1 MKLSILQEN
10 LAQGLSI
17 TSRSVATRAQLP
29 VLSNVLLTTDK
40 GRLKLSATNLET
52 GINLWLGAKV
62 EKEGAI
68 SIPAKILTEFV
79 TSLPAGKIEVVAQES
94 SLKLSS
100 GSFEASFVG
109 MAASEFPAIPSMKK
123 KADLKFPG
131 SLLAAAINEVA
142 FAAAQDEGRPV
153 LAGVL
158 LKSKDSQLIMVATD
172 GYRLSLKRIKGV
184 VGIDKIKGLKKGLVL
199 PARTLLEVARVVAD
213 EEKDEL
219 GISITPEASQL
230 IFATREIEIVSRL
243 IEGNFPDFEKIIPS
257 EGKTKVSVDKEEL
270 TRAARMAA
278 IFARE
283 SANIVKFKVES
294 SQLEVSAN
302 TAQVGDNKS
311 LLEAK
316 VEGEKSEIAFNS
328 RYLLDFLNV
337 VGAERVSFE
346 MSGALNPGVFQPAGE
361 PGFLHII
368 MPVRVQK

>member
-1 MKLSILQEN
+1 M
-10 LAQGLSI
+10 
-17 TSRSVATRAQLP
+17 
-29 VLSNVLLTTDK
+29 
-40 GRLKLSATNLET
+40 
-52 GINLWLGAKV
+52 
-62 EKEGAI
+62 
-68 SIPAKILTEFV
+68 
-79 TSLPAGKIEVVAQES
+79 
-94 SLKLSS
+94 
-100 GSFEASFVG
+100 
-109 MAASEFPAIPSMKK
+109 
-123 KADLKFPG
+123 
-131 SLLAAAINEVA
+131 
-142 FAAAQDEGRPV
+142 
-153 LAGVL
+153 
-158 LKSKDSQLIMVATD
+158 
-172 GYRLSLKRIKGV
+172 
-184 VGIDKIKGLKKGLVL
+184 VL